1 MFFLGLLIYFIL
13 KKDISMAQSFIK
25 LLKRFPGT
33 AGMVCL
39 LNFGWVYQGMWQMIK
54 MLLSQEAKNRVT
66 FPKLKELKNFID
78 ESNLLV
84 GK

>member
-1 MFFLGLLIYFIL
+1 
-13 KKDISMAQSFIK
+13 MAQTFIK

-39 LNFGWVYQGMWQMIK
+39 LNFGWVYMGLWQMLK
-54 MLLSQEAKNRVT
+54 MLLSQEAKNRVS